1 MATPTGVGAGTETVS
16 RIPADVQSA
25 ADSAFDNSY
34 TDDKKVQDATAALAP
49 APTEVSNTEAPATD
63 VKAQEAAV
71 SNTPSE
77 AKPTDAEPAEWKNLL
92 AKYNGDRAAAGKAYW
107 ETNNRNAELARKNEE
122 LTKQLEATKAGSNPV
137 QTAPQQSQT
146 EQQLGPELRRYAQKI
161 LSVETAYQRQNQDK
175 QTYLQ
180 EGQRLD
186 QNIATIRRQLA
197 SGNLSIDRDDLT
209 AKLVDA
215 LDSRDKVTQYVDYL
229 DSQMTTLDDRWQE
242 LQSNQEQVKRTLTL
256 EKQLREDREAKERA
270 SEDASTH
277 QFRSSWNGTIDAVS
291 KDVSAVPASSAEA
304 FVKFVKARGK
314 AQVADGE
321 PIMDVEKFVRDTA
334 VEFKGMLEAESN
346 ARFATYS
353 KSKTADT
360 TLNAPTGKNAQAPKT
375 EAGRA
380 SWTPQQWEDHY
391 ESNPPF

>member
-1 MATPTGVGAGTETVS
+1 MATPTGIGSGVETATRAPQEVL
-16 RIPADVQSA
+16 SA
-25 ADSAFDNSY
+25 SDDAFDSAFKSEAG
-34 TDDKKVQDATAALAP
+34 KVDSAP
-49 APTEVSNTEAPATD
+49 APAEGSTPEVEATD

-122 LTKQLEATKAGSNPV
+122 LAKQLEAAKAGSPPV

-186 QNIATIRRQLA
+186 QTIATIRRQLA

-291 KDVSAVPASSAEA
+291 KDVSAVPASSSEA

-360 TLNAPTGKNAQAPKT
+360 TLNAPTGKSAQAPKT